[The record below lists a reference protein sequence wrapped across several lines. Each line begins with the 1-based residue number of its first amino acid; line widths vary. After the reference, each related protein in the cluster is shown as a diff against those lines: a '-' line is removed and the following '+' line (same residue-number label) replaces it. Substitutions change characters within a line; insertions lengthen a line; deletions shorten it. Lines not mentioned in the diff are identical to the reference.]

1 MPDTD
6 PRAAYR
12 TRSGFRVPDDYAD
25 ARHRDD
31 SSRVERAG
39 IVPGDNPDRLL
50 IVVSVALSQDL
61 HRGCE
66 IPRNGDLRHV
76 RNGGTSLR
84 HVSRHKRIHAK
95 DTIAAGFRCVPL
107 QQIATIVVLESAKR
121 HEITGANEQRETR
134 SEEHTSE
141 LQSRGHLVC
150 RLLLE
155 KK

>member
-6 PRAAYR
+6 PRAAYG
-12 TRSGFRVPDDYAD
+12 TRSGFRFPAGSAD

-50 IVVSVALSQDL
+50 IVVSITLSQDL
-61 HRGCE
+61 HRGGE
-66 IPRNGDLRHV
+66 IPRNGNLRHV

-95 DTIAAGFRCVPL
+95 DPIAAGFRC
-107 QQIATIVVLESAKR
+107 
-121 HEITGANEQRETR
+121 R

-141 LQSRGHLVC
+141 LQSRYDLVC

-155 KK
+155 KTQILKAVVGVVGVTITSTWLKNFL